1 MRKFNLKT
9 GEYTDSPLQRG
20 YRKNVGAD
28 PCICPNMRHKKTF
41 GFTLIEL
48 LVVIGIIVLLAG
60 IVMPNF
66 MKQIDKAKKTR
77 ARADIHSVENA
88 LAMYQT
94 DYGTYPGHEGVGTDL
109 SNAGVD
115 NISGDGELEDM
126 LQTAGTNGR
135 GPYLSKDIP
144 NDPYGTKYNYRA
156 PGDTA
161 APSTYNNPLGTRGY
175 DLWSYGKDKADGG
188 DDDIACWDTETN

>member
-1 MRKFNLKT
+1 MKFKIKNSKLKIV
-9 GEYTDSPLQRG
+9 P
-20 YRKNVGAD
+20 KAFGA
-28 PCICPNMRHKKTF
+28 

-77 ARADIHSVENA
+77 ARADIHSLENA

-94 DYGTYPGHEGVGTDL
+94 DYGIYPGQSGEDL
-109 SNAGVD
+109 HGSINVNG
-115 NISGDGELEDM
+115 NIPELERM
-126 LQTAGTNGR
+126 LQAVGTNGR

-144 NDPYGTKYNYRA
+144 NDPYGTKYQYRA
-156 PGDTA
+156 PGDTSA
-161 APSTYNNPLGTRGY
+161 TYHNPLNNRSY
-175 DLWSYGKDKADGG
+175 DLWSYGKDKTNDSGG
-188 DDDIACWDTETN
+188 DDDITCWDTGTD

>member
-1 MRKFNLKT
+1 MRK
-9 GEYTDSPLQRG
+9 R
-20 YRKNVGAD
+20 A
-28 PCICPNMRHKKTF
+28 

-66 MKQIDKAKKTR
+66 MKYIDKAKKVR
-77 ARADIHSVENA
+77 ARADIRSIENA

-94 DYGTYPGHEGVGTDL
+94 DYGLYPGQVGGNPNLRQTTL
-109 SNAGVD
+109 PA
-115 NISGDGELEDM
+115 DGNMDD
-126 LQTAGTNGR
+126 LQTLLQDVGTNGR

-144 NDPYGTKYNYRA
+144 NDPYGTKYQYRA
-156 PGDTA
+156 PGGTSGDYT
-161 APSTYNNPLGTRGY
+161 NPLRDRGY
-175 DLWSYGKDKADGG
+175 DLWSYGKDKANGG

>member
-77 ARADIHSVENA
+77 ARADIHRVENA
-88 LAMYQT
+88 LAMYQV
-94 DYGTYPGHEGVGTDL
+94 DFGVYPGDK
-109 SNAGVD
+109 NAGGENLSGSDVSGY
-115 NISGDGELEDM
+115 ISTLKDM
-126 LQTAGTNGR
+126 LQTSGTNGR

-144 NDPYGTKYNYRA
+144 NDPYGTEYKYRA
-156 PGDTA
+156 PGGT
-161 APSTYNNPLGTRGY
+161 STDYTNPLKERSY
-175 DLWSYGKDKADGG
+175 DLWSWGKDKDNGG

>member
-1 MRKFNLKT
+1 MRKRT
-9 GEYTDSPLQRG
+9 
-20 YRKNVGAD
+20 
-28 PCICPNMRHKKTF
+28 

-94 DYGTYPGHEGVGTDL
+94 DYGTYPGDGNLGGTNL
-109 SNAGVD
+109 
-115 NISGDGELEDM
+115 SGDPSDNDGNITGTGQLKDM

-144 NDPYGTKYNYRA
+144 NDPYGTKYRYIA
-156 PGDTA
+156 PGSGTSSD
-161 APSTYNNPLGTRGY
+161 YDNPLKDRSY

>member
-1 MRKFNLKT
+1 M
-9 GEYTDSPLQRG
+9 
-20 YRKNVGAD
+20 KNS
-28 PCICPNMRHKKTF
+28 KKS

-144 NDPYGTKYNYRA
+144 NDPYGTVYKYRA
-156 PGDTA
+156 SGGT
-161 APSTYNNPLGTRGY
+161 STDYTNPLKERSY
-175 DLWSYGKDKADGG
+175 DLWSWGKDKDNGG

>member
-1 MRKFNLKT
+1 MITEDRRQKTDGRKQTAENRKRLWANL
-9 GEYTDSPLQRG
+9 S
-20 YRKNVGAD
+20 
-28 PCICPNMRHKKTF
+28 

-77 ARADIHSVENA
+77 GRADIHSVENA
-88 LAMYQT
+88 LAMYQV
-94 DYGTYPGHEGVGTDL
+94 DFGVYPGDANAGGEDL
-109 SNAGVD
+109 SSDVVG
-115 NISGDGELEDM
+115 NITTLKDM
-126 LQTAGTNGR
+126 LQAAGTNGR

-144 NDPYGTKYNYRA
+144 NDPYGQKYRYIA
-156 PGDTA
+156 PGSGTPAD
-161 APSTYNNPLGTRGY
+161 YDNPLKDRSY

>member
-1 MRKFNLKT
+1 MRKRT
-9 GEYTDSPLQRG
+9 
-20 YRKNVGAD
+20 
-28 PCICPNMRHKKTF
+28 

-94 DYGTYPGHEGVGTDL
+94 DWGTYPGDGIVNSGSADL
-109 SNAGVD
+109 SGDPDD
-115 NISGDGELEDM
+115 NITGAGELKDM

-144 NDPYGTKYNYRA
+144 NDPYGTVYKYRA
-156 PGDTA
+156 SGGT
-161 APSTYNNPLGTRGY
+161 STDYTNPLKERSY

>member
-1 MRKFNLKT
+1 MRKRT
-9 GEYTDSPLQRG
+9 
-20 YRKNVGAD
+20 
-28 PCICPNMRHKKTF
+28 

-109 SNAGVD
+109 SGD
-115 NISGDGELEDM
+115 PSDDDGNITGAGELKDM

-144 NDPYGTKYNYRA
+144 NDPYGTVYKYRA
-156 PGDTA
+156 PGGT
-161 APSTYNNPLGTRGY
+161 STDYTNPLKERSY
-175 DLWSYGKDKADGG
+175 DLWSWGKDKADGG

>member
-1 MRKFNLKT
+1 MGKLKVAVA
-9 GEYTDSPLQRG
+9 D
-20 YRKNVGAD
+20 YR
-28 PCICPNMRHKKTF
+28 

-94 DYGTYPGHEGVGTDL
+94 DYGIYPGHKDVGENLSTDAEG
-109 SNAGVD
+109 
-115 NISGDGELEDM
+115 NITALKRM

-144 NDPYGTKYNYRA
+144 NDPYGEKYRYIA
-156 PGDTA
+156 PGNTGSSVYD
-161 APSTYNNPLGTRGY
+161 NPLKERGY

-188 DDDIACWDTETN
+188 DDDIACWDTETS

>member
-1 MRKFNLKT
+1 MRK
-9 GEYTDSPLQRG
+9 R
-20 YRKNVGAD
+20 
-28 PCICPNMRHKKTF
+28 M

-94 DYGTYPGHEGVGTDL
+94 DYGTYPGHKDVGIDL
-109 SNAGVD
+109 SGLAGGGVNE
-115 NISGDGELEDM
+115 NISGAGKLKDM

-144 NDPYGTKYNYRA
+144 NDPYGTVYKYRA
-156 PGDTA
+156 SGGT
-161 APSTYNNPLGTRGY
+161 STDYTNPLKERSY

>member
-1 MRKFNLKT
+1 M
-9 GEYTDSPLQRG
+9 
-20 YRKNVGAD
+20 KNS
-28 PCICPNMRHKKTF
+28 KKS

-77 ARADIHSVENA
+77 ARADIHSLENA

-94 DYGTYPGHEGVGTDL
+94 DYGVYPTSTGDISDLERIFQAVGTQ
-109 SNAGVD
+109 GK
-115 NISGDGELEDM
+115 
-126 LQTAGTNGR
+126 

-144 NDPYGTKYNYRA
+144 NDPYGTVYNYTY
-156 PGDTA
+156 PGAT
-161 APSTYNNPLGTRGY
+161 SGKNPLGIRGY
-175 DLWSYGKDKADGG
+175 DLFSCGKDKTGDGTE
-188 DDDIACWDTETN
+188 DDDITSWSTETD

>member
-1 MRKFNLKT
+1 MGKF
-9 GEYTDSPLQRG
+9 
-20 YRKNVGAD
+20 
-28 PCICPNMRHKKTF
+28 KK

-88 LAMYQT
+88 LAMYQV
-94 DYGTYPGHEGVGTDL
+94 DFGVYPGDKNAGGEDL
-109 SNAGVD
+109 SGDPDD
-115 NISGDGELEDM
+115 NITGAGELKDM

>member
-1 MRKFNLKT
+1 MEFKIKNSKLKIVPKAFGT
-9 GEYTDSPLQRG
+9 GCR
-20 YRKNVGAD
+20 
-28 PCICPNMRHKKTF
+28 

-77 ARADIHSVENA
+77 GRADIHSLENA

-94 DYGTYPGHEGVGTDL
+94 DYGVYPGETGGNADGAYPSLEGK
-109 SNAGVD
+109 
-115 NISGDGELEDM
+115 
-126 LQTAGTNGR
+126 LQYAGTEGK

-144 NDPYGTKYNYRA
+144 KDPYGTSYYYKY
-156 PGDTA
+156 PGAT
-161 APSTYNNPLGTRGY
+161 SGKNPLGIRGY
-175 DLWSYGKDKADGG
+175 DLWSYGKDKAPDTT
-188 DDDIACWDTETN
+188 DDIACWDTETN